1 MIIFFNHNLWH
12 TLCKTCNIFHI
23 LAPLCVYITQSHSC
37 HVKKYWEFSYTS
49 DWQKE
54 RQETS
59 EIPPPPPPSIL
70 LHFVSFLLV
79 HISFFLTFNFHFW
92 RKFSSGVWNS
102 LCSTPCLPPPPPPCA
117 PSSSRLP
124 HYWFSEM
131 TWFSKPSNF
140 SAGFTSS
147 SVSSKLLKE
156 ICFLSHIH
164 ILLLPPK
171 FQILHTSSPRLSSN
185 FFMIKKN

>member
-1 MIIFFNHNLWH
+1 MLR
-12 TLCKTCNIFHI
+12 NIGNFRIRQIDKMNAKKPPKFHH
-23 LAPLCVYITQSHSC
+23 LLL
-37 HVKKYWEFSYTS
+37 
-49 DWQKE
+49 
-54 RQETS
+54 R
-59 EIPPPPPPSIL
+59 L

-117 PSSSRLP
+117 PSSTSSRLP
-124 HYWFSEM
+124 HCWFSEM

-156 ICFLSHIH
+156 ICFLSHIP
-164 ILLLPPK
+164 ILPPPPK

-185 FFMIKKN
+185 FFMIKKINELFI